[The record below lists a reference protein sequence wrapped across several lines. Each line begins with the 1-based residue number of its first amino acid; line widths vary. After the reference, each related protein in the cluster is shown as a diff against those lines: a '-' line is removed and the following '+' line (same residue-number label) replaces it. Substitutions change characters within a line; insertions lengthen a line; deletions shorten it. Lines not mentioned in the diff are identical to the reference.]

1 MEVIGIGAL
10 KGWSLISMPITR
22 GAYEIPVWGTILY
35 IEAASTTVDRAAI
48 DVAIEDAKKFVVDV
62 DNAFSTY
69 KESSF
74 VSRLRRREIEIGQC
88 PQDVQEVW
96 DACQNAKY
104 LSDGAFDPW
113 AVAGGFDPSG
123 YVKGWGADRVAQI
136 LVQAG
141 CAHVQVNAAGDLTL
155 RGGNLLD
162 SGEVEPWKIGVTNPD
177 NTQEVLR
184 IFEIYDGA
192 IATSGHYERGAHI
205 TDPFT
210 GILAIGAKSATVLGP
225 DGGLT
230 DALATALMVT
240 GDEGAKYFGQPE
252 LAQYSAW
259 CIDRHEGTAWGVGPA
274 LADEIAAQN

>member
-1 MEVIGIGAL
+1 LSIA
-10 KGWSLISMPITR
+10 R
-22 GAYEIPVWGTILY
+22 GAYEIEVWGTVLY

-48 DVAIEDAKKFVVDV
+48 DAAIVDVKKFVTDV

-69 KESSF
+69 KENSF
-74 VSRLRRREIEIGQC
+74 ISRLRRGEIEIGQC

-123 YVKGWGADRVAQI
+123 YVKGWAADRIALI
-136 LVQAG
+136 LKHSG
-141 CAHVQVNAAGDLTL
+141 CAHIQVNAAGDVTL

-162 SGEVEPWKIGVTNPD
+162 SGEVEPWKVGVVNPD
-177 NTQEVLR
+177 NRKEVLR
-184 IFEIYDGA
+184 IFEIHDGA
-192 IATSGHYERGAHI
+192 VATSGTYERGAHI
-205 TDPFT
+205 TDPYT
-210 GILAIGAKSATVLGP
+210 GVIAIGAKSATVIGP

-240 GDEGAKYFGQPE
+240 GDDGAKFFGQPE
-252 LAQYSAW
+252 LAEYSAW
-259 CIDRHEGTAWGVGPA
+259 CIERGDAGAWGVGPLFA
-274 LADEIAAQN
+274 EEIAAQN